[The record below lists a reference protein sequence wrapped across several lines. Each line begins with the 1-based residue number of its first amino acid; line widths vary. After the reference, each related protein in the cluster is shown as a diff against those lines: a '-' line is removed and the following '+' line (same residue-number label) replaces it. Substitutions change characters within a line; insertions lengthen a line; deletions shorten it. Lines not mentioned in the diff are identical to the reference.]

1 MELYEMLYQRLM
13 DSVTLS
19 SLLAKYKGRPAIFYQ
34 RAATADDKDWGEKQ
48 YPRIDYTVDMQEN
61 PSRNTSGLL
70 LLHIWCNTGFGAE
83 PEDIEYVVRDLLHS
97 TFAKADDDT
106 YCLAWVRSDA
116 FDVKANEDE
125 TIQIVGVSLTFD
137 IMACPCQYT
146 TYPDPIKALNEW
158 TKKLLPSAVVIGH
171 DEFEGWIVPTKEQPV
186 VYWRLTSQGVQ
197 RKHLTHTWL
206 NISVEGHVY
215 ARNAA
220 DRLYNL
226 VRLNT
231 AHALAGH
238 ITMEDMSPLFLKS
251 FVCKPHLNYIAQG
264 QIQASGHF
272 GVLQEWYGKK
282 PDPILANANTDFTTK
297 E

>member
-1 MELYEMLYQRLM
+1 MELYEMLYQRLT
-13 DSVTLS
+13 DSEALS

-34 RAATADDKDWGEKQ
+34 RPATADDKDWGEKQ
-48 YPRIDYTVDMQEN
+48 YPRINYTVDMQEN

-70 LLHIWCNTGFGAE
+70 LLHIWCDTGFGAE
-83 PEDIEYVVRDLLHS
+83 PEDIEYVVRDILHS
-97 TFAKADDDT
+97 TFAQADDDA

-116 FDVKANEDE
+116 FEVKTNEDE
-125 TIQIVGVSLTFD
+125 TVRIVGVSLTFD

-146 TYPDPIKALNEW
+146 MYPDPIKALNEW
-158 TKKLLPSAVVIGH
+158 TKKLLPSAIVIGL
-171 DEFEGWIVPTKEQPV
+171 DEFEGWIVPTKEKPV

-197 RKHLTHTWL
+197 RKHFTHTWL

-215 ARNAA
+215 ARSAA

-238 ITMEDMSPLFLKS
+238 IPMEDKSPLFLKS

-282 PDPILANANTDFTTK
+282 PDPPLANANTDFTTK

>member
-1 MELYEMLYQRLM
+1 MELYEMLYQRLT
-13 DSVTLS
+13 DSEALS

-34 RAATADDKDWGEKQ
+34 RSATADDKDWGEKQ

-70 LLHIWCNTGFGAE
+70 LLHIWCDTGFGAE

-97 TFAKADDDT
+97 TFAQADDDV

-116 FDVKANEDE
+116 FEVKANEDE
-125 TIQIVGVSLTFD
+125 TVRTVGVSLTFD

-146 TYPDPIKALNEW
+146 MYPDPIKALNEW

-171 DEFEGWIVPTKEQPV
+171 DEFEGWIVPTKEKPV
-186 VYWRLTSQGVQ
+186 IYWRLTSQGVQ
-197 RKHLTHTWL
+197 SKRLTHTWL
-206 NISVEGHVY
+206 NIAVEGHVY
-215 ARNAA
+215 ARSAA

-238 ITMEDMSPLFLKS
+238 IPMEDESPLFLKS

-272 GVLQEWYGKK
+272 GILQGWYGKK
-282 PDPILANANTDFTTK
+282 PEPPLVNANTDFTTK